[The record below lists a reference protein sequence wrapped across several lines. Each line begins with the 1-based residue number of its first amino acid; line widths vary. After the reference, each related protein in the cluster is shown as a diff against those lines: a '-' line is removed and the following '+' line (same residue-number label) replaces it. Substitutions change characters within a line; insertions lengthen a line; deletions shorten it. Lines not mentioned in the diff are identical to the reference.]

1 MASGIPE
8 FGVES
13 QFLVIWDLKS
23 SAAKLSDVKLLKTQN
38 WSCKWS
44 CNTSPKVT
52 WANAHWHHLE
62 TFKREAARERERER
76 ELQLVLLVGSG
87 VGGKLHHRGSI

>member
-1 MASGIPE
+1 MARIPE

-13 QFLVIWDLKS
+13 QVFVIWDLKS

-44 CNTSPKVT
+44 CNTIPKVT
-52 WANAHWHHLE
+52 WANAGTIWRLS
-62 TFKREAARERERER
+62 RERLLGRER
-76 ELQLVLLVGSG
+76 ELQLVLLVASG

>member
-1 MASGIPE
+1 MARIPE

-62 TFKREAARERERER
+62 TFKREAAREREREIER
-76 ELQLVLLVGSG
+76 VTVS
-87 VGGKLHHRGSI
+87 VVSR

>member
-1 MASGIPE
+1 MARIPE

-23 SAAKLSDVKLLKTQN
+23 SDAKLSDVKLLKTQN

-44 CNTSPKVT
+44 CNTIPKVT
-52 WANAHWHHLE
+52 WANAGTIWRLS
-62 TFKREAARERERER
+62 RERLLGRERERER
-76 ELQLVLLVGSG
+76 ERVTVS
-87 VGGKLHHRGSI
+87 VVSR